1 MCTLRI
7 LTLVVQARLRESEKN
22 AATLKPHTCSVTC
35 MDRYGQW
42 GSVVFSTVTL
52 YVDSLR
58 GVWRLDQHLAFLVAF
73 LKPFLSI
80 GVLQYVSCCRECHRY
95 RIAWPVIM
103 FTAYAKVTSTWLPR
117 DKVSQQNI
125 EHFNKIISVIH
136 NRTSFTGCCGS
147 LLCSSVLQKSPI
159 CSSLQWCCFTFLL
172 FCVYF

>member
-7 LTLVVQARLRESEKN
+7 LTLVYCNVVRGFFKRSME
-22 AATLKPHTCSVTC
+22 T
-35 MDRYGQW
+35 
-42 GSVVFSTVTL
+42 GSTPCVLGCVPKAIPQYLWF
-52 YVDSLR
+52 
-58 GVWRLDQHLAFLVAF
+58 
-73 LKPFLSI
+73 

-125 EHFNKIISVIH
+125 EHFNKITNVIH

-147 LLCSSVLQKSPI
+147 LLCSSVLQKSFVVL
-159 CSSLQWCCFTFLL
+159 CSGVVLL
-172 FCVYF
+172 FCYSVSTFSTWLCAQVWKLTGLL